1 MKTGLFIVSLLG
13 SFLANSQ
20 LLYEIKSK
28 NGQHTSYVFGTIHLM
43 PKDKFNIDSTLTA
56 AFNSSSMIAMEV
68 DLNMDLAQKIEVAK
82 ETILPEGKTLR
93 DICTK
98 DQYQM
103 IYTYAVDSN
112 GMSKKKFKRYSR
124 LKPFFFSSVM
134 LQESLENTKSYELEF
149 GEMAKKGSKKTMGL
163 ESIQVQMQT
172 INTVSLED
180 QVQMLI
186 DGMKETQSY
195 DAMLSNYLSE
205 SIDALYTEIV
215 SESEGFPNFVENFL
229 NKRNRQW
236 IPVITDQIEREN
248 TFIAVGAGHLPGP
261 NGVLQLLNA
270 QGYSLT
276 PIQRNP

>member
-1 MKTGLFIVSLLG
+1 MKTGLFFASLLG

-28 NGQHTSYVFGTIHLM
+28 DGQHTSYVFGTIHLM

-98 DQYQM
+98 DQYEM
-103 IYTYAVDSN
+103 IYAYAVDSN
-112 GMSKKKFKRYSR
+112 GMNKKKFKRYSR

-195 DAMLSNYLSE
+195 DAMLANYLSE

-215 SESEGFPNFVENFL
+215 AESEGFPNFVENFL

-248 TFIAVGAGHLPGP
+248 TFIAVGAGHLSGP

>member
-1 MKTGLFIVSLLG
+1 MKTVFLLGSLLT
-13 SFLANSQ
+13 SFLANGQ

-28 NGQHTSYVFGTIHLM
+28 DSQHTSYLFGTIHLM

-98 DQYQM
+98 DQYQL

-124 LKPFFFSSVM
+124 LKPFFFSSAL
-134 LQESLENTKSYELEF
+134 LQESIENTKSYELEF
-149 GEMAKKGSKKTMGL
+149 GEMAKKRSKKTMGL

-180 QVQMLI
+180 QVRMLI

-205 SIDALYTEIV
+205 SIDALYIDII

-229 NKRNRQW
+229 NKRNTQW

-261 NGVLQLLNA
+261 NGVLELLRA
-270 QGYSLT
+270 KGYSLT
-276 PIQRNP
+276 PIRRN

>member
-1 MKTGLFIVSLLG
+1 MKTVFLLG
-13 SFLANSQ
+13 SLIATFLANGQ
-20 LLYEIKSK
+20 LLYEVKSK
-28 NGQHTSYVFGTIHLM
+28 NGQYTSYVFGTIHMM
-43 PKDKFNIDSTLTA
+43 PKEKFNIDSTLTA
-56 AFNSSSMIAMEV
+56 AFNSSNMIAMEV

-124 LKPFFFSSVM
+124 LKPFFFSSAL
-134 LQESLENTKSYELEF
+134 LQESIENTKSYELEF
-149 GEMAKKGSKKTMGL
+149 GEMAKKRSKKTMGL

-180 QVQMLI
+180 QVSMLI
-186 DGMKETQSY
+186 DGMKQPQGY
-195 DAMLSNYLSE
+195 DAMLTNYLDE
-205 SIDALYTEIV
+205 SIDALYTDIV
-215 SESEGFPNFVENFL
+215 NESVGFPNFVENFL
-229 NKRNRQW
+229 NRRNRNW
-236 IPVITDQIEREN
+236 IPVIVDQVEREN

-261 NGVLQLLNA
+261 NGVLELLRA
-270 QGYSLT
+270 KGYSLT
-276 PIQRNP
+276 PIRRN

>member
-1 MKTGLFIVSLLG
+1 MKTGALLVSLLA
-13 SFLANSQ
+13 SFFTNSQ

-28 NGQHTSYVFGTIHLM
+28 DGQHTSYLFGTIHMM
-43 PKDKFNIDSTLTA
+43 PKEQFNIDSTLTA
-56 AFNSSSMIAMEV
+56 AFNKSSVIAMEV
-68 DLNMDLAQKIEVAK
+68 DLNMDLAQKIELAK

-93 DICTK
+93 NICT
-98 DQYQM
+98 DAQYQL
-103 IYTYAVDSN
+103 IYTYALDSMH
-112 GMSKKKFKRYSR
+112 MSKKKFKRYSR

-134 LQESLENTKSYELEF
+134 LQESLEDTKSYELEF

-180 QVQMLI
+180 QVRMLI
-186 DGMKETQSY
+186 DGMNQTQGY

-205 SIDALYTEIV
+205 SIDALYIDIIT
-215 SESEGFPNFVENFL
+215 ESEGFPNFVENFL
-229 NKRNRQW
+229 NKRNTQW

-261 NGVLQLLNA
+261 KGVLELLRA

-276 PIQRNP
+276 PIRRN

>member
-1 MKTGLFIVSLLG
+1 MKTGVLLVSLLA

-28 NGQHTSYVFGTIHLM
+28 DGQHTSYLFGTIHMM
-43 PKDKFNIDSTLTA
+43 PKEQFNIDSTLTA
-56 AFNSSSMIAMEV
+56 AFNKSSMIAMEV
-68 DLNMDLAQKIEVAK
+68 DLNMDLAQKIELAK

-93 DICTK
+93 DICT
-98 DQYQM
+98 DAQYQL
-103 IYTYAVDSN
+103 IYTYALDTMH
-112 GMSKKKFKRYSR
+112 MSKKKFKRYSR
-124 LKPFFFSSVM
+124 LKPFFFSSMM
-134 LQESLENTKSYELEF
+134 LQESLEDTKSYELEF

-180 QVQMLI
+180 QVRMLI
-186 DGMKETQSY
+186 DGMNQTQGY

-205 SIDALYTEIV
+205 SIDALYIDIIT
-215 SESEGFPNFVENFL
+215 ESEGFPNFVENFL
-229 NKRNRQW
+229 NKRNSQW

-261 NGVLQLLNA
+261 NGVLALLRA

-276 PIQRNP
+276 PIRRN

>member
-1 MKTGLFIVSLLG
+1 MKTGVLLFSLLA

-28 NGQHTSYVFGTIHLM
+28 DGQHTSYLFGTIHLM
-43 PKDKFNIDSTLTA
+43 PKEQFNIDSNLTA
-56 AFNSSSMIAMEV
+56 AFNKSSMIAMEV
-68 DLNMDLAQKIEVAK
+68 DLNMDLAQKIELAK

-93 DICTK
+93 DICT
-98 DQYQM
+98 DAQYQL

-124 LKPFFFSSVM
+124 LKPFFFSSAL

-180 QVQMLI
+180 QVRLLI
-186 DGMKETQSY
+186 DGMNQTQGY

-205 SIDALYTEIV
+205 SIDALYIDIITET
-215 SESEGFPNFVENFL
+215 EGFPNFVENFL
-229 NKRNRQW
+229 NKRNSQW

-261 NGVLQLLNA
+261 NGVIALLRA

-276 PIQRNP
+276 PIRRN

>member
-1 MKTGLFIVSLLG
+1 MKTGVLLVSLLA
-13 SFLANSQ
+13 SFFANSQ

-28 NGQHTSYVFGTIHLM
+28 DGQHTSYLFGTIHMM
-43 PKDKFNIDSTLTA
+43 PKEQFNIDSTLTA
-56 AFNSSSMIAMEV
+56 AFNKSSVIAMEV
-68 DLNMDLAQKIEVAK
+68 DLNMDLAQKIELAK

-93 DICTK
+93 NICT
-98 DQYQM
+98 DAQYQL
-103 IYTYAVDSN
+103 IYTYALDSMH
-112 GMSKKKFKRYSR
+112 MSKKKFKRYSR

-134 LQESLENTKSYELEF
+134 LQESLEDTKSYELEF

-180 QVQMLI
+180 QVRMLI
-186 DGMKETQSY
+186 DGMNQTQGY
-195 DAMLSNYLSE
+195 DTMLSNYLSE
-205 SIDALYTEIV
+205 SIDALYIDIIT
-215 SESEGFPNFVENFL
+215 ESEGFPNFIENFL
-229 NKRNRQW
+229 NKRNSQW

-261 NGVLQLLNA
+261 KGVLELLRA

-276 PIQRNP
+276 PIRRN

>member
-1 MKTGLFIVSLLG
+1 MKTGVLLVSLLA

-28 NGQHTSYVFGTIHLM
+28 DGQHTSYLFGTIHMM
-43 PKDKFNIDSTLTA
+43 PKEQFNIDSTLTA
-56 AFNSSSMIAMEV
+56 AFNKSSMIAMEV
-68 DLNMDLAQKIEVAK
+68 DLNMDLAQKIELAK

-93 DICTK
+93 DICT
-98 DQYQM
+98 DAQYQL
-103 IYTYAVDSN
+103 IYTYAVDS
-112 GMSKKKFKRYSR
+112 MHMTKKKFKRYSR
-124 LKPFFFSSVM
+124 LKPFFFSSMM
-134 LQESLENTKSYELEF
+134 LQESLEETKSYELEF

-180 QVQMLI
+180 QVRMLI
-186 DGMKETQSY
+186 DGMNQTQGY
-195 DAMLSNYLSE
+195 DTMLSNYLSE
-205 SIDALYTEIV
+205 SIDALYIDIIT
-215 SESEGFPNFVENFL
+215 ESEGFPNFVENFL
-229 NKRNRQW
+229 NKRNTQW

-261 NGVLQLLNA
+261 KGVLELLRA

-276 PIQRNP
+276 PINRN

>member
-1 MKTGLFIVSLLG
+1 MKTGLLLGSLLV

-43 PKDKFNIDSTLTA
+43 PKDKFNIDSALTA

-68 DLNMDLAQKIEVAK
+68 DLNMDLSQKIEVAK

-93 DICTK
+93 DICTAA
-98 DQYQM
+98 QYQL

-112 GMSKKKFKRYSR
+112 SMSKKKFKRYSR

-149 GEMAKKGSKKTMGL
+149 GKMAKKGRKKTMGL

-186 DGMKETQSY
+186 DGMNETQSY

-276 PIQRNP
+276 PILRNQ

>member
-1 MKTGLFIVSLLG
+1 MKIGLFLGSLLV

-20 LLYEIKSK
+20 LFYEIKSK
-28 NGQHTSYVFGTIHLM
+28 NGLHTSYLFGTIHLM

-56 AFNSSSMIAMEV
+56 AFNSSNMIAMEV
-68 DLNMDLAQKIEVAK
+68 DLNMDLAQKIELAK

-93 DICTK
+93 DICTEA
-98 DQYQM
+98 QYQL

-124 LKPFFFSSVM
+124 LKPFFFSSAL
-134 LQESLENTKSYELEF
+134 LQESIENTKSYELEF

-180 QVQMLI
+180 QVRMLI
-186 DGMKETQSY
+186 DGMKQPQGY
-195 DAMLSNYLSE
+195 DAMLSNYLNE
-205 SIDALYTEIV
+205 SIDALYTDIV
-215 SESEGFPNFVENFL
+215 TESEGFPDFVENFL
-229 NKRNRQW
+229 NKRNTQW
-236 IPVITDQIEREN
+236 IPVIMDQIEREN

-261 NGVLQLLNA
+261 NGVLELLRA
-270 QGYSLT
+270 KGYRIT
-276 PIQRNP
+276 PIRRN

>member
-1 MKTGLFIVSLLG
+1 MKTGLFFASLLG

-98 DQYQM
+98 DQYEI

-270 QGYSLT
+270 QGYSLA

>member
-1 MKTGLFIVSLLG
+1 MKTAVLLVSLLA
-13 SFLANSQ
+13 SFLSNSQ

-28 NGQHTSYVFGTIHLM
+28 DGQHTSYIFGTIHLM
-43 PKDKFNIDSTLTA
+43 PREQFNIDSTLTA
-56 AFNSSSMIAMEV
+56 AFNKSRMIAMEV
-68 DLNMDLAQKIEVAK
+68 DLNMDLAQKIELAK

-93 DICTK
+93 DICT
-98 DQYQM
+98 DAQYRL
-103 IYTYAVDSN
+103 IYSYALDSMH
-112 GMSKKKFKRYSR
+112 MSKKKFKRYSR

-134 LQESLENTKSYELEF
+134 LQESLEDTKSYELEF

-180 QVQMLI
+180 QVRMLI
-186 DGMKETQSY
+186 DGMNQTQGY

-205 SIDALYTEIV
+205 SIDALYIDIIT
-215 SESEGFPNFVENFL
+215 ESEGFPNFVENFL
-229 NKRNRQW
+229 NKRNTQW

-261 NGVLQLLNA
+261 KGVLELLRA

-276 PIQRNP
+276 PIRRN

>member
-1 MKTGLFIVSLLG
+1 MKTGLLLVALLG

-20 LLYEIKSK
+20 LLYEITSK
-28 NGQHTSYVFGTIHLM
+28 DGQHTSYVFGTIHLM
-43 PKDKFNIDSTLTA
+43 PKEKFNIDSTLTA

-68 DLNMDLAQKIEVAK
+68 DLNMDLAQKIELAK

-93 DICTK
+93 DICTAA
-98 DQYQM
+98 QYQL

-134 LQESLENTKSYELEF
+134 LQESIENTKSYELEF
-149 GEMAKKGSKKTMGL
+149 GEMAKKRSKKTMGL
-163 ESIQVQMQT
+163 ESIQVQIQT

-180 QVQMLI
+180 QVRMLI
-186 DGMKETQSY
+186 DGMNQTQSY

-205 SIDALYTEIV
+205 SIDELYSDIIT
-215 SESEGFPNFVENFL
+215 ESEGFPDFVENFL
-229 NKRNRQW
+229 NKRNTQW

-261 NGVLQLLNA
+261 NGVLALLRA
-270 QGYSLT
+270 KGYSLT
-276 PIQRNP
+276 PIKRN

>member
-1 MKTGLFIVSLLG
+1 MKTGLFLVSLLG

-43 PKDKFNIDSTLTA
+43 PKDKFNIDSTLA
-56 AFNSSSMIAMEV
+56 SAFNSSSMIAMEV

-195 DAMLSNYLSE
+195 DAMLANYLSE

-248 TFIAVGAGHLPGP
+248 TFIAVGAGHLSGP

>member
-1 MKTGLFIVSLLG
+1 MKTGLFFASLLG

-98 DQYQM
+98 DQYEM
-103 IYTYAVDSN
+103 IYAYAVDSN

-195 DAMLSNYLSE
+195 DAMLANYLSE

-270 QGYSLT
+270 QGYSLA

>member
-1 MKTGLFIVSLLG
+1 MKTGLLLVALLG

-20 LLYEIKSK
+20 LLYEITSK
-28 NGQHTSYVFGTIHLM
+28 DGQHTSYVFGTIHLM
-43 PKDKFNIDSTLTA
+43 PKEKFNIDSTLTA

-68 DLNMDLAQKIEVAK
+68 DLNMDLAQKIEIAK

-93 DICTK
+93 DICTAA
-98 DQYQM
+98 QYQL

-134 LQESLENTKSYELEF
+134 LQESIENTKSYELEF
-149 GEMAKKGSKKTMGL
+149 GEMAKKRSKKTMGL

-180 QVQMLI
+180 QVRMLI
-186 DGMKETQSY
+186 DGMKQTQSY

-205 SIDALYTEIV
+205 SIDALYVDIV
-215 SESEGFPNFVENFL
+215 AESEGFPDFIENFL
-229 NKRNRQW
+229 NKRNTQW
-236 IPVITDQIEREN
+236 IPVIMDQIEREN

-261 NGVLQLLNA
+261 NGVLALLRA
-270 QGYSLT
+270 KGYSLT
-276 PIQRNP
+276 PINRN

>member
-1 MKTGLFIVSLLG
+1 MKTGALLVSLLA
-13 SFLANSQ
+13 SFFTNSQ

-28 NGQHTSYVFGTIHLM
+28 DGQHTSYLFGTIHMM
-43 PKDKFNIDSTLTA
+43 PKEQFNIDSTLTA
-56 AFNSSSMIAMEV
+56 AFNKSSMIAMEV
-68 DLNMDLAQKIEVAK
+68 DLNMDLAQKIELAK

-93 DICTK
+93 NICT
-98 DQYQM
+98 DAQYQL
-103 IYTYAVDSN
+103 IYTYALDSMH
-112 GMSKKKFKRYSR
+112 MSKKKFKRYSR

-134 LQESLENTKSYELEF
+134 LQESLEDTKSYELEF

-180 QVQMLI
+180 QVRMLI
-186 DGMKETQSY
+186 DGMNQTQGY

-205 SIDALYTEIV
+205 SIDALYIDIIT
-215 SESEGFPNFVENFL
+215 ESEGFPNFVENFL
-229 NKRNRQW
+229 NKRNTQW

-261 NGVLQLLNA
+261 KGVLELLRA

-276 PIQRNP
+276 PIRRN

>member
-1 MKTGLFIVSLLG
+1 MKTGLFLVSLLG

-93 DICTK
+93 DFCTK

-270 QGYSLT
+270 QGYSLA

>member
-1 MKTGLFIVSLLG
+1 MKTGLFLVSLLG

-43 PKDKFNIDSTLTA
+43 PKDKFNIDSTLA
-56 AFNSSSMIAMEV
+56 SAFNSSSMIAMEV

-180 QVQMLI
+180 QVHMLI

-248 TFIAVGAGHLPGP
+248 TFIAVGAGHLSGP

>member
-1 MKTGLFIVSLLG
+1 MKTGLFFASLLG

-28 NGQHTSYVFGTIHLM
+28 NGEHTSYLFGTIHLM
-43 PKDKFNIDSTLTA
+43 PKDQFNIDSALTA

-93 DICTK
+93 NICTEA
-98 DQYQM
+98 QYQL

-195 DAMLSNYLSE
+195 DAMLANYLSE
-205 SIDALYTEIV
+205 SIDSLYVDIIT
-215 SESEGFPNFVENFL
+215 ESEGFPDFVENFL
-229 NKRNRQW
+229 NKRNTQW

-261 NGVLQLLNA
+261 YGVLELLRA
-270 QGYSLT
+270 KGYSLT
-276 PIQRNP
+276 PIRRN

>member
-1 MKTGLFIVSLLG
+1 MKTGALLVSLLA
-13 SFLANSQ
+13 SFFTNSQ

-28 NGQHTSYVFGTIHLM
+28 DGQHTSYLFGTIHMM
-43 PKDKFNIDSTLTA
+43 PKEQFNIDSTLTA
-56 AFNSSSMIAMEV
+56 AFNKSSMIAMEV
-68 DLNMDLAQKIEVAK
+68 DLNMDLAQKIELAK

-93 DICTK
+93 NICT
-98 DQYQM
+98 DAQYQL
-103 IYTYAVDSN
+103 IYTYALDSMH
-112 GMSKKKFKRYSR
+112 MSKKKFKRYSR

-134 LQESLENTKSYELEF
+134 LQESLEDTKSYELEF

-180 QVQMLI
+180 QVRMLI
-186 DGMKETQSY
+186 DGMNQTQGY

-205 SIDALYTEIV
+205 SIDALYIDIIT
-215 SESEGFPNFVENFL
+215 ESEGFPNFIENFL
-229 NKRNRQW
+229 NKRNSQW

-261 NGVLQLLNA
+261 KGVLELLRA

-276 PIQRNP
+276 PIRRN

>member
-1 MKTGLFIVSLLG
+1 MKTVFLLG
-13 SFLANSQ
+13 SLIATFLANGQ
-20 LLYEIKSK
+20 LLYEVKSK
-28 NGQHTSYVFGTIHLM
+28 NGQYTSYVFGTIHMM
-43 PKDKFNIDSTLTA
+43 PKEKFNIDSTLTA
-56 AFNSSSMIAMEV
+56 AFNSSNMIAMEV

-124 LKPFFFSSVM
+124 LKPFFFSSAL
-134 LQESLENTKSYELEF
+134 LQESIENTKSYELEF
-149 GEMAKKGSKKTMGL
+149 GEMAKKRSKKTMGL

-180 QVQMLI
+180 QVSMLI
-186 DGMKETQSY
+186 DGMKQPQGY
-195 DAMLSNYLSE
+195 DAMLTHYLDE
-205 SIDALYTEIV
+205 SIDALYTDIV
-215 SESEGFPNFVENFL
+215 NESVGFPNFVENFL
-229 NKRNRQW
+229 NKRNRNW
-236 IPVITDQIEREN
+236 IPVIVDQIEREN

-276 PIQRNP
+276 PIHRN

>member
-1 MKTGLFIVSLLG
+1 MKTGLLLVSLLA

-28 NGQHTSYVFGTIHLM
+28 DGQHTSYIFGTIHLM
-43 PKDKFNIDSTLTA
+43 PKEQFNIDSTLTA
-56 AFNSSSMIAMEV
+56 AFNKSSMIAMEV
-68 DLNMDLAQKIEVAK
+68 DLNMDLAQKIELAK

-93 DICTK
+93 DICT
-98 DQYQM
+98 DAQYQL
-103 IYTYAVDSN
+103 IYTYALDSMH
-112 GMSKKKFKRYSR
+112 MSKKKFKRYSR

-134 LQESLENTKSYELEF
+134 LQESLEDTKSYELEF

-180 QVQMLI
+180 QVRMLI
-186 DGMKETQSY
+186 DGINQTQGY

-205 SIDALYTEIV
+205 SIDALYIDIIT
-215 SESEGFPNFVENFL
+215 ESEGFPNFVENFL
-229 NKRNRQW
+229 NKRNSQW
-236 IPVITDQIEREN
+236 ILVITDQIEREN

-261 NGVLQLLNA
+261 NGVLALLRA

-276 PIQRNP
+276 PILRT

>member
-1 MKTGLFIVSLLG
+1 MKTGALLVSLLA
-13 SFLANSQ
+13 SFFTNSQ

-28 NGQHTSYVFGTIHLM
+28 DGQHTSYLFGTIHMM
-43 PKDKFNIDSTLTA
+43 PKEQFNIDSTLTA
-56 AFNSSSMIAMEV
+56 AFNKSSMIAMEV
-68 DLNMDLAQKIEVAK
+68 DLNMDLAQKIELAK

-93 DICTK
+93 NICT
-98 DQYQM
+98 DAQYQL
-103 IYTYAVDSN
+103 IYTYALDSMH
-112 GMSKKKFKRYSR
+112 MSKKKFKRYSR
-124 LKPFFFSSVM
+124 LKPFFFSSMM
-134 LQESLENTKSYELEF
+134 LQESLEETKSYELEF

-180 QVQMLI
+180 QVRMLI
-186 DGMKETQSY
+186 DGMNQTQGY

-205 SIDALYTEIV
+205 SIDALYIDIIT
-215 SESEGFPNFVENFL
+215 ESEGFPNFVENFL
-229 NKRNRQW
+229 NKRNTQW

-261 NGVLQLLNA
+261 KGVLELLRA

-276 PIQRNP
+276 PIRRN

>member
-1 MKTGLFIVSLLG
+1 MKTGLFLVSLLG
-13 SFLANSQ
+13 SFIANSQ

-215 SESEGFPNFVENFL
+215 SEYEGFPNFVENFL

-261 NGVLQLLNA
+261 N
-270 QGYSLT
+270 
-276 PIQRNP
+276 

>member
-1 MKTGLFIVSLLG
+1 MKTGLLLVALLG

-28 NGQHTSYVFGTIHLM
+28 DGQHTSYVFGTIHLM
-43 PKDKFNIDSTLTA
+43 PKEKFNIDSTLTA

-68 DLNMDLAQKIEVAK
+68 DLNMDLAQKIELAK

-93 DICTK
+93 DICTAA
-98 DQYQM
+98 QYQL

-134 LQESLENTKSYELEF
+134 LQESIENTKSYELEF
-149 GEMAKKGSKKTMGL
+149 GEMAKKRSKKTMGL

-180 QVQMLI
+180 QVRMLI
-186 DGMKETQSY
+186 DGMNQTQSY

-205 SIDALYTEIV
+205 SIDALYSDIIT
-215 SESEGFPNFVENFL
+215 ESEGFPDFVENFL
-229 NKRNRQW
+229 NKRNTQW

-261 NGVLQLLNA
+261 NGVLALLRA
-270 QGYSLT
+270 KGYSLT
-276 PIQRNP
+276 PINRN

>member
-1 MKTGLFIVSLLG
+1 MKIGLFLGSLLV

-28 NGQHTSYVFGTIHLM
+28 NGQHTSYLFGTIHLM

-56 AFNSSSMIAMEV
+56 AFNSSNMIAMEV
-68 DLNMDLAQKIEVAK
+68 DLNMDLAQKIELAK

-93 DICTK
+93 DICTEA
-98 DQYQM
+98 QYQL

-124 LKPFFFSSVM
+124 LKPFFFSSAL
-134 LQESLENTKSYELEF
+134 LQESIENTKSYELEF
-149 GEMAKKGSKKTMGL
+149 GEMAKKESKKTMGL

-180 QVQMLI
+180 QVRMLI

-195 DAMLSNYLSE
+195 DAMLANYLSE
-205 SIDALYTEIV
+205 SIDALYVDIV
-215 SESEGFPNFVENFL
+215 TESEGFPDFVENFL
-229 NKRNRQW
+229 NKRNTQW

-261 NGVLQLLNA
+261 NGVLELLRA
-270 QGYSLT
+270 KGYRIT
-276 PIQRNP
+276 PIRRN

>member
-1 MKTGLFIVSLLG
+1 MKTGLLLGSLLV

-28 NGQHTSYVFGTIHLM
+28 DGQRTSYLFGTIHLM
-43 PKDKFNIDSTLTA
+43 PKERFNIDSTLTA
-56 AFNSSSMIAMEV
+56 AFNKSSMIAMEV
-68 DLNMDLAQKIEVAK
+68 DLNMDLAQKIELAK

-93 DICTK
+93 DICT
-98 DQYQM
+98 DAQYQL

-124 LKPFFFSSVM
+124 LKPFFFSSAL

-180 QVQMLI
+180 QVRMLI
-186 DGMKETQSY
+186 DGMNQTQGY

-205 SIDALYTEIV
+205 SIDALYIDIIT
-215 SESEGFPNFVENFL
+215 ESEGFPNFVENFL
-229 NKRNRQW
+229 NKRNSQW

-261 NGVLQLLNA
+261 NGVLALLRA

-276 PIQRNP
+276 PIRRN

>member
-1 MKTGLFIVSLLG
+1 MKTGALLVSLLA
-13 SFLANSQ
+13 SFFTNSQ

-28 NGQHTSYVFGTIHLM
+28 DGQHTSYLFGTIHMM
-43 PKDKFNIDSTLTA
+43 PKEQFNIDSTLTA
-56 AFNSSSMIAMEV
+56 AFNKSSVIAMEV
-68 DLNMDLAQKIEVAK
+68 DLNMDLAQKIDLAK

-93 DICTK
+93 NICT
-98 DQYQM
+98 DAQYQL
-103 IYTYAVDSN
+103 IYTYALDSMH
-112 GMSKKKFKRYSR
+112 MSKKKFKRYSR

-134 LQESLENTKSYELEF
+134 LQESLEDTKSYELEF

-180 QVQMLI
+180 QVRMLI
-186 DGMKETQSY
+186 DGMNQTQGY

-205 SIDALYTEIV
+205 SIDALYIDIIT
-215 SESEGFPNFVENFL
+215 ESEGFPNFIENFL
-229 NKRNRQW
+229 NKRNSQW

-261 NGVLQLLNA
+261 KGVLELLRA

-276 PIQRNP
+276 PIRRN

>member
-1 MKTGLFIVSLLG
+1 MKTAVLFVSLLA

-28 NGQHTSYVFGTIHLM
+28 DGQHTSYLFGTIHMM
-43 PKDKFNIDSTLTA
+43 PKEQFNIDSTLTA
-56 AFNSSSMIAMEV
+56 AFNKSSMIAMEV
-68 DLNMDLAQKIEVAK
+68 NLNMDLAQKIELAK

-93 DICTK
+93 NICT
-98 DQYQM
+98 DAQYQL
-103 IYTYAVDSN
+103 IYTYALDSMH
-112 GMSKKKFKRYSR
+112 MSKKKFKRYSS

-134 LQESLENTKSYELEF
+134 LQESLEDTKSYELEF

-180 QVQMLI
+180 QVRMLI
-186 DGMKETQSY
+186 DGMNQTQGY

-205 SIDALYTEIV
+205 SIDALYIDIIT
-215 SESEGFPNFVENFL
+215 ESEGFPNFVENFL
-229 NKRNRQW
+229 NKRNTQW

-261 NGVLQLLNA
+261 KGVLELLRA

-276 PIQRNP
+276 PIRRN

>member
-1 MKTGLFIVSLLG
+1 MKTGALLVSLLA
-13 SFLANSQ
+13 SFFANSQ

-28 NGQHTSYVFGTIHLM
+28 DGQHTSYLFGTIHMM
-43 PKDKFNIDSTLTA
+43 PKEQFNIDSTLTA
-56 AFNSSSMIAMEV
+56 AFNKSSMIAMEV
-68 DLNMDLAQKIEVAK
+68 NLNMDLAQKIELAK

-93 DICTK
+93 NICT
-98 DQYQM
+98 DAQYQL
-103 IYTYAVDSN
+103 IYTYALDSMH
-112 GMSKKKFKRYSR
+112 MSKKKFKRYSR

-134 LQESLENTKSYELEF
+134 LQESLEDTKSYELEF

-180 QVQMLI
+180 QVRMLI
-186 DGMKETQSY
+186 DGMNQTQGY

-205 SIDALYTEIV
+205 SIDALYIDIIT
-215 SESEGFPNFVENFL
+215 ESEGFPNFVENFL
-229 NKRNRQW
+229 NKRNTQW

-261 NGVLQLLNA
+261 KGVLELLRA

-276 PIQRNP
+276 PIRRN